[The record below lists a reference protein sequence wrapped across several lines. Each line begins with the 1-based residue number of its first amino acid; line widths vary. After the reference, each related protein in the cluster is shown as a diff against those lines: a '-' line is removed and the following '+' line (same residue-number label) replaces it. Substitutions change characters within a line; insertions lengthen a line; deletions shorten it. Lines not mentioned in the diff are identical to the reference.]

1 MHKPED
7 RSFIGHPRGLG
18 YLAFTEAW
26 ERFSYYGMQSLP
38 VLYMVNRLLHPGH
51 IERIAGFGPFRH
63 LLESIYRGPL
73 SVQALASAIFGL
85 YTGLVYLTPIGGGL
99 IADRVL
105 GRTRTITIG
114 ALLMAAGHF
123 LMAFDVTFL
132 AALTCLLAGV
142 GCFKGN
148 LASQVGALYATGDN
162 RRADAFQIYYIF
174 INAGVIASPLIAGTL
189 GEVYGWH
196 YGFGAAGI
204 GMLIGLTIYLSG
216 RKWLPVDSPVVRK
229 ANRASKTPLTHRER
243 MAIVTLLALLPVLT
257 IAVIGNQQIFNAY
270 LVWGERSA
278 NLVFFGRKMPTT
290 WLITL
295 DSILSVSCLA
305 GAVVFWRLWSKK
317 LPEPAEITKMGIG
330 SIMAVT
336 GFISLAAGAAIA
348 ASAGTKALRPLTSD
362 LDVGCWML
370 GVLFVLVLKEAM
382 KSSRIFILTSLAM
395 IAFASNSLLC
405 RAALKQTNIDAATFT
420 FARIFSGAAAL
431 WLIMKMQRTAW
442 KDAGNWLSAAA
453 LFVYAAAFSV
463 AYNTLSA
470 GMGALLLFGAVQAT
484 MILWGL
490 RKGEKLQA
498 IQIVGLVVAVSG
510 LVVLVFPG
518 LSAPPFSGS
527 ILMLGAGVAWGIYS
541 LRGKGEKNAASA
553 TAGNFLRA
561 VPFAVAVSI
570 IML

>member
-1 MHKPED
+1 MIRPEVPTLAKPRRTQHSAAMHKTTD

-26 ERFSYYGMQSLP
+26 ERFSYYGMQSLL
-38 VLYMVNRLLHPGH
+38 VLYMVNRLLYPGH

-243 MAIVTLLALLPVLT
+243 TAIVTLLVLLPVLT

-295 DSILSVSCLA
+295 DSILSLSCLA

-317 LPEPAEITKMGIG
+317 RPEPAEITKMGIG
-330 SIMAVT
+330 SIIAVT

-348 ASAGTKALRPLTSD
+348 ASAGTKVSIGWLITFHLLNSIGFANVFPVSLALYARVAPAALSATIIGIFYLHLFAANNLVGWIGGLLEKMPATQFWLLHAGLSGTAGIIFLIAGRLFGHLLAPGENESTAPSD
-362 LDVGCWML
+362 L
-370 GVLFVLVLKEAM
+370 
-382 KSSRIFILTSLAM
+382 
-395 IAFASNSLLC
+395 
-405 RAALKQTNIDAATFT
+405 
-420 FARIFSGAAAL
+420 
-431 WLIMKMQRTAW
+431 
-442 KDAGNWLSAAA
+442 
-453 LFVYAAAFSV
+453 
-463 AYNTLSA
+463 
-470 GMGALLLFGAVQAT
+470 
-484 MILWGL
+484 
-490 RKGEKLQA
+490 
-498 IQIVGLVVAVSG
+498 
-510 LVVLVFPG
+510 
-518 LSAPPFSGS
+518 
-527 ILMLGAGVAWGIYS
+527 
-541 LRGKGEKNAASA
+541 
-553 TAGNFLRA
+553 
-561 VPFAVAVSI
+561 
-570 IML
+570 